1 VHSPGLLIVPVA
13 DEICDGRFD
22 YTGSDFTAAVG
33 PIRLYA
39 QYLKLNNALE
49 YFKDSALYRQQTKL
63 QDLIADILH
72 PQPQLQTL
80 QILVESNPI
89 EDSVFIVDQLFEKG
103 QLI

>member
-1 VHSPGLLIVPVA
+1 MIVPVA
-13 DEICDGRFD
+13 DEICDGRFG

-49 YFKDSALYRQQTKL
+49 YFKDSALHRQQTKL

-89 EDSVFIVDQLFEKG
+89 EDTVFIVDQLFETG
-103 QLI
+103 